1 MARHTETPGAC
12 PCCGKPYATS
22 KDTRYPVAL
31 CKCLSPW
38 GRWCYACGHCAD
50 HCTCRENAGDGD
62 A

>member
-1 MARHTETPGAC
+1 MGDRRPREPGAC

-38 GRWCYACGHCAD
+38 GRWCYACSHCAD
-50 HCTCRENAGDGD
+50 HCTCEKTGDEDG
-62 A
+62 